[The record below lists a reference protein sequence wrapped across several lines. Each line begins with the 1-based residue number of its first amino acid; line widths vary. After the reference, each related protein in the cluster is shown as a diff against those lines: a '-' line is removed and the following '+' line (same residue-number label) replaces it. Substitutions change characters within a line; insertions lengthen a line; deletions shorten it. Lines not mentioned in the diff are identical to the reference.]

1 MTVLTEE
8 TFSSFF
14 SFFVTSKNLICD
26 VSIKLRPYGG
36 LIGMKT
42 IPWKNFWTSPSFYDC
57 TLFCTMQPDLNMN
70 LSGVSNVLLYVARE
84 L

>member
-8 TFSSFF
+8 TFSGVF
-14 SFFVTSKNLICD
+14 SFFVTSNNLD

-42 IPWKNFWTSPSFYDC
+42 IPWKNFERVQVF
-57 TLFCTMQPDLNMN
+57 MI
-70 LSGVSNVLLYVARE
+70 ARFFARCSQI
-84 L
+84 